1 MFKQMEDVTTF
12 KTTVLENKE
21 KQKKKTE
28 NSPMDHCILL
38 NILRMY

>member
-21 KQKKKTE
+21 KQKKEDRKLT
-28 NSPMDHCILL
+28 NGPLHIT
-38 NILRMY
+38 